1 MQNYPIK
8 ALIFDVDGT
17 LADTES
23 YHLQAFNQAFAE
35 VGMDW
40 VWDVPGYTKLL
51 EVSGGKERLLHYWRS
66 VMPEIRDLNGQ
77 AINDAINQ
85 IHEIKTAI
93 YTSLLNHG
101 KVVLRPGVMALIEEA
116 LRAGIKLSIATTTT
130 PANINA
136 LMKQNLGNDW
146 RRDFSVVGDAHTS
159 PNKKPDPQ
167 VYLYVL
173 KMLRLDPDECIAFED
188 SGNGLSAA
196 HQAGLRVVVTPTE
209 FTRHHDFSKAMTVQ
223 EDLTT
228 INLDLLTTYPV
239 DKKLH
244 LKRATPNQTS

>member
-1 MQNYPIK
+1 MQNYPIQ

-35 VGMDW
+35 LGMDW
-40 VWDVPGYTKLL
+40 VWDVPAYTQLL
-51 EVSGGKERLLHYWRS
+51 EVSGGKERLLHYWQS
-66 VMPEIRDLNGQ
+66 VMPEVRDLNGQ

-93 YTSLLNHG
+93 YASLLNHG
-101 KVVLRPGVMALIEEA
+101 KVLLRPGVLALIEAA

-130 PANINA
+130 PSNINA

-173 KMLRLDPDECIAFED
+173 NMLRLDPQVCIAFED
-188 SGNGLSAA
+188 SGNGLLAA
-196 HQAGLRVVVTPTE
+196 HQAGLSVVVTPTE
-209 FTRHHDFSKAMTVQ
+209 FTRHHDFSKAATVL
-223 EDLTT
+223 EDLTAIQLDDLAKFSGRRT
-228 INLDLLTTYPV
+228 LHINP
-239 DKKLH
+239 
-244 LKRATPNQTS
+244 ATSNLNF